1 MGRQQL
7 LGESIPTAHGLP
19 LAPDYVQI
27 AGPTRVDK
35 VAWPRLPLV
44 LISLVTLMLG
54 LGGGLVRMGI
64 NLPPADSAARHGV
77 FMVIGFLGTLIAV
90 ERAVA
95 LDHYWGWI
103 GPIAL
108 AIGALG
114 LWFSISTLFVTGAIV
129 GSTVFTIVA
138 LRIWQIQPGL
148 HTLTMALGAGALPA
162 SIGLMATGRTVP
174 ELVPWWTVFLVGT
187 IAGERLELSKFSGS
201 QRGSRWSFAV
211 SLALLMGGALV
222 SLGNLSLASRL
233 LGTGLI
239 ALASWLLRYDIAMN
253 RIRAGGLPG
262 FSAIALVSGY
272 AWLIVAG
279 ALWLWKGALYAGFT
293 YDAVLHCLLVGFVFS
308 MIFAHAPIVFP
319 AVLRLRLSFYQGL
332 YLPLA
337 QLHGS
342 LLVRLAGDLVGMAV
356 LRQIGGI
363 LSTVSILG
371 FFAALQ
377 AGRFVIGES

>member
-27 AGPTRVDK
+27 AGPTRVDRM
-35 VAWPRLPLV
+35 AWPRLPLV

-64 NLPPADSAARHGV
+64 NLPLADSAARHGV
-77 FMVIGFLGTLIAV
+77 FMVIGFLGALIAV

-138 LRIWQIQPGL
+138 LRIWQIRPGL

-239 ALASWLLRYDIAMN
+239 ALAGWLLRYDIAMN
-253 RIRAGGLPG
+253 RIRAGGCPD
-262 FSAIALVSGY
+262 SP
-272 AWLIVAG
+272 
-279 ALWLWKGALYAGFT
+279 
-293 YDAVLHCLLVGFVFS
+293 LL
-308 MIFAHAPIVFP
+308 
-319 AVLRLRLSFYQGL
+319 L
-332 YLPLA
+332 
-337 QLHGS
+337 
-342 LLVRLAGDLVGMAV
+342 
-356 LRQIGGI
+356 
-363 LSTVSILG
+363 
-371 FFAALQ
+371 
-377 AGRFVIGES
+377 